1 MRILTWSGKCG
12 SHSWASYFVKKKSL
26 YPKKTYHFKGLRQTS
41 SETTEEAQREFC
53 AEARNGFQFFKRRF
67 RVDITELITQI
78 I

>member
-1 MRILTWSGKCG
+1 MVVTAGPVILL
-12 SHSWASYFVKKKSL
+12 KKTNP
-26 YPKKTYHFKGLRQTS
+26 YVPKKLIILKDYIRQTS